1 MKLLDAVFVF
11 QMQEEQELLWHQRV
25 HSHTQG
31 QFELHYFVSCCG
43 TFTNARSRYAIHPGS
58 LFVTSPG
65 TIHSIEAG
73 GGELLTYYAT
83 LLSCP
88 SEEELIEHLEAQNPF
103 HIGTN
108 WRFFFEEVRDKGLS
122 SKEEMQKSAIHQV
135 LGLLYSL
142 AAGTKMEENKGED
155 HRLERAIRYMQR
167 HLFDKVSLEMI
178 ASHIQLDPSY
188 FVRLFKS
195 RMNTTPMRYYANLRL
210 EAARALVTSTNL
222 SVKEI
227 AAKLQFCSEFHFSKC
242 FKESTGQSPSSYR
255 RSHLQLL
262 GN

>member
-11 QMQEEQELLWHQRV
+11 QMHEEQELLWHQRV
-25 HSHTQG
+25 HSHG
-31 QFELHYFVSCCG
+31 ADQFEIHYFVSGSG

-58 LFVTSPG
+58 LFVTSPQ
-65 TIHSIEAG
+65 TIHSIEAEG
-73 GGELLTYYAT
+73 SELLTYYAT

-88 SEEELIEHLEAQNPF
+88 GQGELIGRLESENPF

-122 SKEEMQKSAIHQV
+122 SNEELKMSAVHQV

-142 AAGTKMEENKGED
+142 AGGKTMEENTGEN

-167 HLFDKVSLEMI
+167 HLFDKVNLEMI
-178 ASHIQLDPSY
+178 AAHVQLDPSY

-195 RMNTTPMRYYANLRL
+195 RMNITPMRYYANLRL